1 MEMFGTFW
9 GLVIAIFIL
18 VLAVLAL
25 LMPFFVL
32 RIRNEVILINKNLS
46 IISGLLQ
53 KQ

>member
-9 GLVIAIFIL
+9 SLAIGIFVLVVAL
-18 VLAVLAL
+18 LAL
-25 LMPFFVL
+25 LMPFFIL